1 MIKKTITAKFETIDM
16 AELAARGITN
26 NFHHV
31 SNIKIRFKNFPE
43 AERGNIRFKNFPEA
57 ERGNS
62 GTGRTDGIAPTFF
75 ALAAANNGASFAVP
89 TPVFPADADLFED
102 RGRRDIPEIEQSTES
117 RIVIEAND
125 QVAKDIAGKLR
136 CLGGYEIEVS
146 FRRTPTFLKTADAG
160 TYRKLNKVRKAAL

>member
-43 AERGNIRFKNFPEA
+43 AEHDHSDADRM
-57 ERGNS
+57 
-62 GTGRTDGIAPTFF
+62 DDIAPPFF
-75 ALAAANNGASFAVP
+75 ALAAANNSTSFAVP
-89 TPVFPADADLFED
+89 APIFPADADLFED
-102 RGRRDIPEIEQSTES
+102 RSRRDVPEIEQSTES

-136 CLGGYEIEVS
+136 CLGGYEIDI
-146 FRRTPTFLKTADAG
+146 F
-160 TYRKLNKVRKAAL
+160 